1 MQVIASPALV
11 FGNLIAQTRTENG
24 LWRFL
29 YVSGFHICR
38 IQTSFF
44 ELKVVFDFQEDP
56 YFVNLKVYWSVG

>member
-11 FGNLIAQTRTENG
+11 FVNLIGQTRTENG
-24 LWRFL
+24 LLRFL

-44 ELKVVFDFQEDP
+44 ELKDVLDFQGDP